1 MIPQVGQVSMMDVDN
16 EDSMDAPSVGSQDT
30 PVTPGPAKKV
40 TILKKYIK
48 FYQIIFHSNLC
59 CIAFLNKMKGK
70 LKCSIIDILTYLLYI
85 KTTLEVSGI
94 ISGHGIF
101 YKNLA
106 IFKSGMSALHS
117 LKITQNLAKLILIN
131 IKLIH
136 RLFDE
141 QSVK

>member
-106 IFKSGMSALHS
+106 IF
-117 LKITQNLAKLILIN
+117 
-131 IKLIH
+131 
-136 RLFDE
+136 
-141 QSVK
+141 